1 VKAVLIVHS
10 AAIDVDVNE
19 LLKSVGI
26 DAYTRF
32 TDVVGRGHRSE
43 PHLNTDVW
51 PGANSATLAVVD
63 EDKARAAMECVRA
76 MRKTLGSEGIK
87 AFLWE
92 IQDIT

>member
-1 VKAVLIVHS
+1 MIVHS

-19 LLKSVGI
+19 LLKSIGI

-43 PHLNTDVW
+43 PHLNTEVW
-51 PGANSATLAVVD
+51 PGVNSATLAVVD
-63 EDKARAAMECVRA
+63 DDKARAAMECVRT
-76 MRKTLGSEGIK
+76 MRQTLGSEGIK

>member
-1 VKAVLIVHS
+1 MKAVLIVHS
-10 AAIDVDVNE
+10 AAIDVDVND

-43 PHLNTDVW
+43 PHLNTEVW
-51 PGANSATLAVVD
+51 PGVNSATLAVVD
-63 EDKARAAMECVRA
+63 DDKAQAAMECVRA
-76 MRKTLGSEGIK
+76 MRQTLGSEGIK